1 MRQDGRVMS
10 PVRARKEAGMSLL
23 GVLVVIVVLGA
34 VASIAYL
41 KVQQSPWSVS
51 GPAGTPTV
59 GTSAKSAPSVPGI
72 TGAISAM
79 QVVACQQLLAQVQS
93 AISIYAVEHGG
104 SNPADL
110 SALVP
115 GLLKTDPA
123 KALAAGQKL
132 SYVNSTGVVT
142 GKCR

>member
-1 MRQDGRVMS
+1 
-10 PVRARKEAGMSLL
+10 MSLL
-23 GVLVVIVVLGA
+23 GVLVVVVILGA
-34 VASIAYL
+34 VASIVYL
-41 KVQQSPWSVS
+41 KLQQSPGFSS
-51 GPAGTPTV
+51 TPGLTPTV
-59 GTSAKSAPSVPGI
+59 STSAKPAISVPGI